1 MIVLE
6 NLTKAYGKQPVLR
19 GVGLQVHPG
28 EVVALVGPNGAG
40 KSTTLRIVAGI
51 IRADSGRAT
60 INGIDARSLVARRL
74 LGYLPQK
81 AGVPSA
87 TSLGALVRLVADVRG
102 VPVSKAL
109 EALESAG
116 LESRMDATLAELSG
130 GQRQRVMLVLATLGP
145 VISLL
150 LDEPGISLDADGAED
165 VHARIRAARARG
177 TAVLFASHH
186 LADVAALADRVAIL
200 VDGLV
205 AAEGTLPALARR
217 AGVAWT
223 GTAEAPIETIYRTLV
238 ARSRG
243 TAEPALLADSSVA
256 GRIRGVA

>member
-6 NLTKAYGKQPVLR
+6 GLTKAYGKHPVLR
-19 GVGLQVHPG
+19 DFSLNVHPG

-51 IRADSGRAT
+51 IRADSGQAT
-60 INGIDARSLVARRL
+60 INGIDARALEARRL

-87 TSLGALVRLVADVRG
+87 TSVLALARLVADVRG
-102 VPVSKAL
+102 VPFSEVKDAL
-109 EALESAG
+109 EGAG
-116 LESRMDATLAELSG
+116 LAARMHANLAELSG

-145 VISLL
+145 VTSLL
-150 LDEPGISLDADGAED
+150 LDEPGISLDADGAEE
-165 VHARIRAARARG
+165 VQARIRGARARG

-200 VDGLV
+200 VDGSI

-217 AGVAWT
+217 AGVLWT
-223 GTAEAPIETIYRTLV
+223 GTTEAPIETIYRTLV

-243 TAEPALLADSSVA
+243 IQHSAAAR
-256 GRIRGVA
+256 RIRGVA